1 MLYFLQALL
10 SPPVLG
16 ALAIFVLPWGI
27 AALIDRRLDRTRRI
41 SGLPPVRI
49 HAKTFLAV
57 GYLLAFLGFI
67 AFSVIPSLL
76 DFTAKDKL
84 LAANYAAKDVARCA
98 EAFAEEADLREWDAP
113 QTCIGRFSDT
123 DTALAAHL
131 HEQLGERYPA
141 DWYAVVFEDGNVV
154 FALYSGHELTAAD
167 LHEPDAAAERKRLTK
182 FGASSRDAIGFYEN
196 EE

>member
-67 AFSVIPSLL
+67 VFSVIPSLL

-84 LAANYAAKDVARCA
+84 LAANYAAKDVALMIS
-98 EAFAEEADLREWDAP
+98 FASTKAP
-113 QTCIGRFSDT
+113 ST
-123 DTALAAHL
+123 
-131 HEQLGERYPA
+131 
-141 DWYAVVFEDGNVV
+141 
-154 FALYSGHELTAAD
+154 
-167 LHEPDAAAERKRLTK
+167 RKPNSWETFRK
-182 FGASSRDAIGFYEN
+182 KAIGSRPAQAGHPHS
-196 EE
+196 